1 MTEATKPTI
10 ALLPC
15 LWCGTAASFHSGPVH
30 WGQYV
35 ATVWCSTEDC
45 PIEDCSEY
53 ADSEQDARVA
63 AAATWSTRT
72 TSGSAHIAEE
82 RDRLAAENAR
92 LVARVA
98 ELEGVGRE
106 VLRRG
111 DHDGDCD
118 NGYRDSDGSW
128 VPDQCGSGCMIHSA
142 TSAAR
147 FAAFRAL
154 LGIAP

>member
-98 ELEGVGRE
+98 LLDSHIRAAWRIGVGITACRIHPDWVE
-106 VLRRG
+106 WVDAG
-111 DHDGDCD
+111 DQG
-118 NGYRDSDGSW
+118 
-128 VPDQCGSGCMIHSA
+128 VPDV
-142 TSAAR
+142 R
-147 FAAFRAL
+147 
-154 LGIAP
+154 